1 MIYAGRKNDLFKNEC
16 FLNVQLMLPI
26 IGHWCFQLKAI
37 YGQVAVICCWCHMF
51 CSRMLCIE
59 WEGPWM
65 VWNGKNDYKSAV
77 VLRLSMYN
85 STSIFA
91 TKITP
96 LHKTAPQIQIHTICA
111 HSAQGQRTKGLR
123 YPVPNFRAGR
133 GMSHAC
139 HIQFSYGC
147 SILKCLWKEVRSYG
161 CEPTP
166 LLRFYFMWVTGL
178 RNYQV

>member
-1 MIYAGRKNDLFKNEC
+1 MIIYAGRKNDLFKNEC
-16 FLNVQLMLPI
+16 FLNGQLMLPI

-37 YGQVAVICCWCHMF
+37 YGQVAVICCWCHLF

-123 YPVPNFRAGR
+123 HGLFDSFRGSCTGHNFEKRKSGF
-133 GMSHAC
+133 
-139 HIQFSYGC
+139 QN
-147 SILKCLWKEVRSYG
+147 
-161 CEPTP
+161 
-166 LLRFYFMWVTGL
+166 LRKIVWL
-178 RNYQV
+178 